1 MSRLLEL
8 RLWTAVVVVAI
19 GGVSMLAAGWLLAFG
34 LTDLAAAPTNAA
46 RTLAPFVEDALV
58 GAMAQARRLEL
69 DASAGDPER
78 RDRLSR
84 LLSRNPLS
92 GGAWLAFAQARFD
105 IDEPMAQVESALA
118 MSSLVAP
125 NEGWL
130 MSRRTA
136 FAVPLW
142 PRLSVAARRNLVADL
157 LGGWDRAPG
166 AEREALVA
174 IVYLSPD
181 ETKAEM
187 REALLRSGAAGE
199 RIVAE
204 IGLAPAP
211 NGSPR

>member
-1 MSRLLEL
+1 
-8 RLWTAVVVVAI
+8 
-19 GGVSMLAAGWLLAFG
+19 MLAAGWLLAFG

-58 GAMAQARRLEL
+58 GAMARRGGSSSTR
-69 DASAGDPER
+69 APAIRSGAM
-78 RDRLSR
+78 RLSR